1 MPKRMGLEDL
11 LADEKTQMIIGRFA
25 EQRSDMLRP
34 SQLEKGL
41 SRATLHRRLDRLC
54 EYGVLQKVDREGNP
68 TKGGQSAPETYYLLV
83 ADYWNTAIKCADMKR
98 LGDQDPN
105 RMTSGVFSTVYGLD
119 PSDFEGH
126 EDDEKRFLEAL
137 ERLDSVAL
145 TFLLLRAR
153 VLQRALT
160 KTQDVLDDGTFDP
173 VTRWMV
179 GCYAWMRAM
188 APLTGM
194 EPDPPESFIVEAA
207 RALSELW
214 RLGGGFS
221 RAEAKSYL
229 ECFTRAVKFTM
240 VSHALHGEL
249 LEAIGHKG
257 MRGLVVSHITPV
269 LGESEAVYARAE
281 GRFRSFLRSEG
292 RTAKE
297 EEKQVFR
304 LLRERIRSEKDMKG
318 WGEPFQTVL
327 SKHLKVAP
335 DEIFDELSESSR
347 KAHVEFMAEGFR
359 SGLLDPP
366 RMPTVREMREYL
378 SGRR

>member
-98 LGDQDPN
+98 LGDQDPK
-105 RMTSGVFSTVYGLD
+105 RMTSGMFSTVYGLEL
-119 PSDFEGH
+119 SDFGGH
-126 EDDEKRFLEAL
+126 EDDENRFLEAL

-257 MRGLVVSHITPV
+257 LRGLVVSHIT
-269 LGESEAVYARAE
+269 SEVSSDQRE
-281 GRFRSFLRSEG
+281 GRRRRRRSRSSVCCG
-292 RTAKE
+292 SAFVRRRT
-297 EEKQVFR
+297 
-304 LLRERIRSEKDMKG
+304 
-318 WGEPFQTVL
+318 
-327 SKHLKVAP
+327 
-335 DEIFDELSESSR
+335 
-347 KAHVEFMAEGFR
+347 
-359 SGLLDPP
+359 
-366 RMPTVREMREYL
+366 
-378 SGRR
+378 